1 MSKLTEFVQTVGLDI
16 KNLTLNVGNLT
27 TLTTDEKST
36 IVGALNEILQR
47 LNNVGGGGAGGGVQM
62 QDVERKINEAIST
75 LENKIKGGQLAEEL
89 DSLSEIAAKI
99 TGIISSDSVQE
110 ALLQRLGQLSDH
122 VEALK
127 TQAETDYLAIYKRA
141 KGE

>member
-47 LNNVGGGGAGGGVQM
+47 LNNVGGGGAGGGAQM

-75 LENKIKGGQLAEEL
+75 FENKIKGGQLAEEL
-89 DSLSEIAAKI
+89 DTLSEIAAKI
-99 TGIISSDSVQE
+99 TGIVSSDSVQE

-122 VEALK
+122 VEVLK

-141 KGE
+141 KGD